1 MTYYGRWTYKFEE
14 AARRGAVAALIV
26 HDAEGVGYGWNV
38 VKSAG
43 GENYGLVV
51 PPEKVSSLALQGWIS
66 GETATKLFADAGQ
79 DLEKLR
85 VAARRRNF
93 KALDLGTGFDAAI
106 PVTQAVRSE
115 EPTSELSH

>member
-14 AARRGAVAALIV
+14 AARRGSVAALIV

-51 PPEKVSSLALQGWIS
+51 PPEKVTRLVLQGWIS
-66 GETATKLFADAGQ
+66 GEPGKKLFAEAGQ
-79 DLEKLR
+79 ALVKLR
-85 VAARRRNF
+85 VAARSKNF
-93 KALDLGTGFDAAI
+93 MPIDLGTSFDAAS
-106 PVTQAVRSE
+106 PVTQEMGREHV
-115 EPTSELSH
+115 

>member
-14 AARRGAVAALIV
+14 AARRGAIAALIV

-51 PPEKVSSLALQGWIS
+51 PPEKVTSLALQGWIS
-66 GETATKLFADAGQ
+66 GETATKLFADA
-79 DLEKLR
+79 
-85 VAARRRNF
+85 
-93 KALDLGTGFDAAI
+93 
-106 PVTQAVRSE
+106 RSE
-115 EPTSELSH
+115 EHTSELQSLMRISYAVFCLKKKK

>member
-1 MTYYGRWTYKFEE
+1 MKGKGGGLVINEAEWGAEKGEDPFGKCGGRTMTEYGRWTYKFEE

-51 PPEKVSSLALQGWIS
+51 PPEKVTSLALQGWIS
-66 GETATKLFADAGQ
+66 IGRAHA
-79 DLEKLR
+79 
-85 VAARRRNF
+85 
-93 KALDLGTGFDAAI
+93 
-106 PVTQAVRSE
+106 
-115 EPTSELSH
+115 

>member
-14 AARRGAVAALIV
+14 AARRGSVAALIV

-51 PPEKVSSLALQGWIS
+51 PPEKVTSLALQGWIS
-66 GETATKLFADAGQ
+66 GETATTLFADAGQ
-79 DLEKLR
+79 DLANLR

-93 KALDLGTGFDAAI
+93 KPLDLGTGYDAAI
-106 PVTQAVRSE
+106 PVPQEVVQSQTVLAQI
-115 EPTSELSH
+115 

>member
-43 GENYGLVV
+43 GENYGIVV
-51 PPEKVSSLALQGWIS
+51 PPEKVTSLALQGSIS
-66 GETATKLFADAGQ
+66 GEKDTQVFAGAGQ
-79 DLEKLR
+79 DLENMP
-85 VAARRRNF
+85 VEARRRHF
-93 KALDLGTGFDAAI
+93 KHLEFGT
-106 PVTQAVRSE
+106 RSDPPLPE
-115 EPTSELSH
+115 NGEAK